1 MISLPPKRK
10 THLQQK
16 NIFIPEYLTAESKDG
31 IRIFIKV
38 DSAGKTTK
46 LTLNLDP
53 EEGIEDVKLE
63 AYEQFLAFV

>member
-1 MISLPPKRK
+1 MFRESSVVYIYIKK
-10 THLQQK
+10 TS
-16 NIFIPEYLTAESKDG
+16 FAESKDG

-63 AYEQFLAFV
+63 AYEQFPACV

>member
-1 MISLPPKRK
+1 
-10 THLQQK
+10 
-16 NIFIPEYLTAESKDG
+16 
-31 IRIFIKV
+31 V

-63 AYEQFLAFV
+63 AYEQFLAFI